1 MYSNIDDGKFV
12 TFFYGL
18 LDVEGRRFVYT
29 NAGHNQPILV
39 REDGRRERLETGGTV
54 LGILEDGGYHQGEVT
69 LYPNDR
75 IVLFTDG
82 VTEVR
87 NEAGEEYG
95 EERLMALLK
104 SCRAL
109 DAVSI
114 NKRIMEEII
123 DFGQG
128 EVQDDVTLLVLAV
141 GGME

>member
-1 MYSNIDDGKFV
+1 MWKGAGLSIPTLGIINRFWYGKTGV
-12 TFFYGL
+12 GSVL
-18 LDVEGRRFVYT
+18 KPEG
-29 NAGHNQPILV
+29 PC
-39 REDGRRERLETGGTV
+39 

>member
-1 MYSNIDDGKFV
+1 MDSWMWKGAGLSIPTLGIINRFWYGKTGAWSVLKTEKPCWHF
-12 TFFYGL
+12 
-18 LDVEGRRFVYT
+18 GRR
-29 NAGHNQPILV
+29 
-39 REDGRRERLETGGTV
+39 RLS
-54 LGILEDGGYHQGEVT
+54 LSEVT

-75 IVLFTDG
+75 IVLFTVG

-87 NEAGEEYG
+87 NGAGEEYG

-128 EVQDDVTLLVLAV
+128 EVQDDVTLLVLAE
-141 GGME
+141 GGIE